1 METVSGAVVLLY
13 MDLNTLFLPS
23 VEKTNSVT
31 IKVSVNIG
39 LSTVCKQLHNQK
51 KWLCYL
57 EKVFC

>member
-1 METVSGAVVLLY
+1 MVLLY
-13 MDLNTLFLPS
+13 MHLNTLFLPS

-39 LSTVCKQLHNQK
+39 LGTVCEQLHNQK